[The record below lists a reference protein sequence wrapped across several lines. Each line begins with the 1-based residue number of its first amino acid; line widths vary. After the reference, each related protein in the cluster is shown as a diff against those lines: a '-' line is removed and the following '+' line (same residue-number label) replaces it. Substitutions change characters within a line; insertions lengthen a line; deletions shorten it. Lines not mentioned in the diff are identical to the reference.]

1 MDQDIVNHFVI
12 MGPQGPD
19 TMPQFQGIS
28 GTGTSTRYSP
38 HTWASVGAAGAE
50 GGGRK
55 MVCPRQTGVVNP
67 TAGVCRTRQGWQGG
81 EEGGGGMR
89 RYREIVGAGRQED
102 Q

>member
-81 EEGGGGMR
+81 KKEEGVCGDIGK
-89 RYREIVGAGRQED
+89 
-102 Q
+102 